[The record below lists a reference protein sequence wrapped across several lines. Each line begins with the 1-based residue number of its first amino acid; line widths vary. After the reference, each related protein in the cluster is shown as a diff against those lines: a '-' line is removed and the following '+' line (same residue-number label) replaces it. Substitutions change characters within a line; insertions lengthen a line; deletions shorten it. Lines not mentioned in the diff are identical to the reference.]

1 MAKPTR
7 ELKNNACVL
16 QKEVYAQLT
25 IAAHQLSVLS
35 AAEDPYKESEKVLV
49 LWFSPEA
56 GLCVPVQLPVN
67 KPGHSS
73 NQKLCLKGLLNKK
86 AG

>member
-1 MAKPTR
+1 MLVSHKI
-7 ELKNNACVL
+7 K
-16 QKEVYAQLT
+16 VYAQLP
-25 IAAHQLSVLS
+25 IAAHQLSVLP
-35 AAEDPYKESEKVLV
+35 AAGDPSKESEKVFV

-56 GLCVPVQLPVN
+56 GLCVPVQLPLN

-73 NQKLCLKGLLNKK
+73 NKKLCLKGLLNKK